1 MVLVKVIIFS
11 FLFSIYFWPK
21 LLCPPIFLYL
31 PVLLFLFLPQLSI
44 NTVLI
49 VLLCFIFF
57 LFSSKYIIS
66 LLLCYFLKWLALEG
80 WLFIFDYYFSFI
92 VSSLTM
98 KEDLTAES
106 ILFSGKYWGL
116 IPGSWKSYWG
126 KLHTDYYNLAS
137 SWTL

>member
-1 MVLVKVIIFS
+1 MVLVKVTIFS
-11 FLFSIYFWPK
+11 SLFSIYFWPK
-21 LLCPPIFLYL
+21 LLCPPHLFVLISTFIFIPFSTFY
-31 PVLLFLFLPQLSI
+31 QHSI
-44 NTVLI
+44 NSLI
-49 VLLCFIFF
+49 LFHFF
-57 LFSSKYIIS
+57 LFSSKYITS

-92 VSSLTM
+92 VSPLTM